1 MLVGIGLDEA
11 RIDRKA
17 LTTDEAG
24 SDRRPDDTLEH
35 TAENIAV
42 AKALVARAWNAEWS
56 GTLSSIES
64 PQNQR

>member
-1 MLVGIGLDEA
+1 VLVGIGLDEA

-24 SDRRPDDTLEH
+24 SDTRPDDTLEH

-42 AKALVARAWNAEWS
+42 AKALVACA
-56 GTLSSIES
+56 
-64 PQNQR
+64 